1 MDELGF
7 DFANAVAWFQHDQEQ
22 PYALVKINAES
33 VAQIIAT
40 MGIPLRRCYITDD
53 ALAQAALQHGV
64 SQADVVRAKL
74 PDPGSTMS
82 GDFGEVLV
90 YFYQAAKELPA
101 SAFGPKKWRLKQ
113 DRTKPAPKSD
123 VVHFVMP
130 NRPNAS
136 AADAVLCSEV
146 KAKATPGATAPI
158 AEAITDCRKDRVSRL
173 ASTLVWLRERAF
185 TENLGDV
192 DIPVLNRFIDAID
205 SPPAAKRYRAVAVV
219 CSSLL
224 DNELATAPNDPS
236 TDFTLVVIAVPDLRA
251 TYTAVFAA
259 AHGSVQ

>member
-22 PYALVKINAES
+22 PYALVKVSAES

-53 ALAQAALQHGV
+53 ALTQAALQHGV
-64 SQADVVRAKL
+64 PQADVVRAKL

-101 SAFGPKKWRLKQ
+101 SAIGPKKWRLKQ

-146 KAKATPGATAPI
+146 KAKATAGATAPI

-173 ASTLVWLRERAF
+173 ASTLVWLRERAM

-192 DIPVLNRFIDAID
+192 DIPLLNRF
-205 SPPAAKRYRAVAVV
+205 VA
-219 CSSLL
+219 LPH
-224 DNELATAPNDPS
+224 E
-236 TDFTLVVIAVPDLRA
+236 
-251 TYTAVFAA
+251 
-259 AHGSVQ
+259 